1 MVRLKCEATFFLFF
15 LFLDVE
21 VVLGSSKLFFTST
34 MYKEITEN
42 KKESS
47 CIYLVNSNGKTIVS
61 QNKWD
66 KHLKYHGS
74 S

>member
-1 MVRLKCEATFFLFF
+1 
-15 LFLDVE
+15 
-21 VVLGSSKLFFTST
+21 
-34 MYKEITEN
+34 MYKEITED